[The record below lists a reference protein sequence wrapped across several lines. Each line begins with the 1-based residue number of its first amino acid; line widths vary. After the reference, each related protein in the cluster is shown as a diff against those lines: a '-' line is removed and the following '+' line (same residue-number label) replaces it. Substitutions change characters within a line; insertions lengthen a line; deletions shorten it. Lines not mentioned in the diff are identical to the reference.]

1 MSINRNLRLVDIS
14 KFLESM
20 TKKERKIM
28 EIHDIHKEQKEV
40 VLLLHPMLANAQM
53 MQELLADLMGTNYR
67 YLIPDF
73 SGHGEAANSDYESA
87 VKEAAQLSSYLK
99 DQNIHEVQLAFGAS
113 MGAVVLMELLH
124 DSDLKFYHLFFEG
137 ASMYTNAS
145 FLNFMMKRI
154 MVAKHRKAQANP
166 EIAVQK
172 MAELYGEK
180 VKHVM
185 AKQMVEISETSLVN
199 VVHDCAYVD
208 LPTLTPEQQKNT
220 VFAYGEKDADLK
232 LARKVCAK
240 QYPQAKLMV
249 WPGRG
254 HCTYITEAPVQYA
267 AMLKALINGTET

>member
-1 MSINRNLRLVDIS
+1 M
-14 KFLESM
+14 K
-20 TKKERKIM
+20 
-28 EIHDIHKEQKEV
+28 IHDIHKEQEKV

-53 MQELLADLMGTNYR
+53 MQELLADPMGGNYR

-87 VKEAAQLSSYLK
+87 EKEAAQLSSYLK

-124 DSDLKFYHLFFEG
+124 GSDLRFHHLFFEG
-137 ASMYTNAS
+137 ASMYTNAG

-154 MVAKHRKAQANP
+154 MVAKHRKAQAMP

-172 MAELYGEK
+172 KMAQLYGEN
-180 VKHVM
+180 VKQIM
-185 AKQMVEISETSLVN
+185 AKQMIAISETSLVN
-199 VVHDCAYVD
+199 VVHDCAYVN

-232 LARKVCAK
+232 LARKICPK
-240 QYPQAKLMV
+240 QYPQAKLTV
-249 WPGRG
+249 WPGSG
-254 HCTYITEAPVQYA
+254 HCTHITEAPVQYA
-267 AMLKALINGTET
+267 SMLKAFLNGTEN